1 MEIEM
6 ILMGAKEILFIA
18 NKHRA
23 IDITRYFCTS
33 MSSLKERKQKK
44 RRVYNLVIV
53 VSLIIVIATALLV
66 NAE

>member
-1 MEIEM
+1 
-6 ILMGAKEILFIA
+6 MGAKETLFIA
-18 NKHRA
+18 NQHRT

-44 RRVYNLVIV
+44 RRIYNLVIV
-53 VSLIIVIATALLV
+53 ISLIIVILTAFLV